1 MRTSICKRLLTN
13 DRAAS
18 ALEFALLAPVFF
30 ALLFG
35 VVAVGIYTQNYNA
48 IRSLASDASR
58 FTTVEYEKN
67 NRMSATTIEDNI
79 QSMAVSSPYFLN
91 ANNLQVEV
99 TPVDPSRVAGA
110 SEFSMNITYQLPAIF
125 GGIAIDNLA
134 ISYSRP
140 IFVLNT

>member
-1 MRTSICKRLLTN
+1 MNRSPFQRLRCDN
-13 DRAAS
+13 RGAS
-18 ALEFALLAPVFF
+18 AIEFALLAPLFF

-35 VVAVGIYTQNYNA
+35 VVAVGIYFQNYNA

-67 NRMSATTIEDNI
+67 NKISATTIEDNVE
-79 QSMAVSSPYFLN
+79 SMGISSPYFLN
-91 ANNLQVEV
+91 ANNLSVSVEQVN
-99 TPVDPSRVAGA
+99 PSRVSGA
-110 SEFSMNITYQLPAIF
+110 SEFNMNITYQLPAIV
-125 GGIAIDNLA
+125 GGIAIDNVA